1 MRILSFNAG
10 QGGQGRGAWPV
21 KWLTLLLWALA
32 AGVVVFW
39 CLRWSSGGAGPLP
52 APAPE
57 PALQV
62 DAPAMAKALGAVAL
76 PAAAPAAAPA
86 SSRYALLGVLAG
98 RDSGAG
104 SAVIVVGGKPARSFR
119 VGDTVEDGV
128 VLQSLAAREA
138 RLGSSM
144 QGPATAVLELKKPL
158 Q

>member
-10 QGGQGRGAWPV
+10 PGSRGGSWPV
-21 KWLTLLLWALA
+21 KLLTLLLWALA

-39 CLRWSSGGAGPLP
+39 CLRWSSAASGPLP

-62 DAPAMAKALGAVAL
+62 DASALAKALGAVAM
-76 PAAAPAAAPA
+76 PAAAPAAAPV

-104 SAVIVVGGKPARSFR
+104 SAVIAVGGQPAKSFR

-144 QGPATAVLELKKPL
+144 QGPATTVLELKKPL
-158 Q
+158 

>member
-10 QGGQGRGAWPV
+10 GGAKGHGAWPV

-39 CLRWSSGGAGPLP
+39 CLRWSAGDSGPLP
-52 APAPE
+52 APTPE

-62 DAPAMAKALGAVAL
+62 DASAMAKTLGAAAL
-76 PAAAPAAAPA
+76 PAAAPVAAPL

-104 SAVIVVGGKPARSFR
+104 SAVIVVGGKPPRSFR
-119 VGDTVEDGV
+119 VGDAVEDGV
-128 VLQSLAAREA
+128 LLQSLAVREA

-144 QGPATAVLELKKPL
+144 QGPATVVLELKKPL
-158 Q
+158 

>member
-10 QGGQGRGAWPV
+10 RSAQGRGAWPV

-32 AGVVVFW
+32 AGVAVFW

-62 DAPAMAKALGAVAL
+62 DASAMAKALGAVAM
-76 PAAAPAAAPA
+76 PAAAPV

-104 SAVIVVGGKPARSFR
+104 SAVIVVGGKPAKSFR

-144 QGPATAVLELKKPL
+144 QGPATAVLQLPQPGASKN
-158 Q
+158 